1 MTDVPDTDATLTL
14 PETPEGVTSSE
25 RAREDRRLLRRYHGQ
40 GEVAARD
47 ELVERF
53 LPLARQLARRY
64 QRGNEP
70 LDDLVQVAS
79 IGLVKAVDRF
89 DPERGTAFSS
99 YAVPTILGELK
110 RYFRDAGWAVHVPRG
125 MQERVMTVNQA
136 VGKLSRELGRS
147 PTAGEIAAEIDEDP
161 EDVLE
166 ALEAA
171 IAYDAVSLDT
181 PRTSEEEDGDT
192 YANTVGVIDER
203 FELVEYKSAIGPT
216 MKALPARDRLV
227 LKLRFEEDLT
237 QLEIAQRIGVSQMH
251 VSRLIR
257 RALKRL
263 RTVAEAQEPPAA
275 PLVGQPAARDARR
288 ARRAFAEPGLRAD
301 NRPTGRTP
309 PGSPANLARNHNVW
323 FSRSWE
329 QSR

>member
-1 MTDVPDTDATLTL
+1 MTTDLPDTDSTLSTQQQ
-14 PETPEGVTSSE
+14 PESVSPSE
-25 RAREDRRLLRRYHGQ
+25 RAREDKRLLRRYHHF

-79 IGLVKAVDRF
+79 IGLVKAVDHF
-89 DPERGTAFSS
+89 DPDRGTAFSS

-110 RYFRDAGWAVHVPRG
+110 RYFRDSGWAVHVPRG

-136 VGKLSRELGRS
+136 IGKLSRELGRS
-147 PTAGEIAAEIDEDP
+147 PTASEIATEIGE
-161 EDVLE
+161 ELELVLE

-181 PRTSEEEDGDT
+181 PRTSDEDDGDT
-192 YANTVGVIDER
+192 YADTMGVIDER
-203 FELVEYKSAIGPT
+203 FELVEYQSAIGPT
-216 MKALPARDRLV
+216 MRALPARDRLV

-237 QLEIAQRIGVSQMH
+237 QLEIAERIGVSQMH

-263 RTVAEAQEPPAA
+263 RTVADSQ
-275 PLVGQPAARDARR
+275 
-288 ARRAFAEPGLRAD
+288 
-301 NRPTGRTP
+301 
-309 PGSPANLARNHNVW
+309 
-323 FSRSWE
+323 
-329 QSR
+329 

>member
-1 MTDVPDTDATLTL
+1 MTENLIDTEPTLTL
-14 PETPEGVTSSE
+14 SNPAEDASPSE
-25 RAREDRRLLRRYHGQ
+25 RAQEDRRLLRRYHED
-40 GEVAARD
+40 GEVSARD

-136 VGKLSRELGRS
+136 ISRLSRGLGRS
-147 PTAGEIAAEIDEDP
+147 PTASEIAADIGEDP
-161 EDVLE
+161 EVVLE

-181 PRTSEEEDGDT
+181 PRTSDEDDGDT
-192 YANTVGVIDER
+192 YADTVGFIDDR
-203 FELVEYKSAIGPT
+203 FELIEYTSAIGPT
-216 MKALPARDRLV
+216 MQALPARDRLV
-227 LKLRFEEDLT
+227 LKMRFEEDLT
-237 QLEIAQRIGVSQMH
+237 QLEIAERIGVSQMH

-263 RTVAEAQEPPAA
+263 RTVADAQ
-275 PLVGQPAARDARR
+275 
-288 ARRAFAEPGLRAD
+288 
-301 NRPTGRTP
+301 
-309 PGSPANLARNHNVW
+309 
-323 FSRSWE
+323 
-329 QSR
+329 

>member
-1 MTDVPDTDATLTL
+1 MT
-14 PETPEGVTSSE
+14 
-25 RAREDRRLLRRYHGQ
+25 RYHSDGDLS
-40 GEVAARD
+40 ARD

-110 RYFRDAGWAVHVPRG
+110 RYFRDVGWAVHVPRG
-125 MQERVMTVNQA
+125 MQERVMTVNA
-136 VGKLSRELGRS
+136 AIAKLSRETGRS
-147 PTAGEIAAEIDEDP
+147 PTAADVAKEIGESP
-161 EDVLE
+161 EMVVE
-166 ALEAA
+166 AMEAS

-181 PRTSEEEDGDT
+181 PRTSDEGAGDT
-192 YANTVGVIDER
+192 YAETMGAIDER
-203 FELVEYKSAIGPT
+203 FELVEYTSAIGPT
-216 MKALPARDRLV
+216 MRALPERDRLV
-227 LKLRFEEDLT
+227 LKLRFEDDLT
-237 QLEIAQRIGVSQMH
+237 QLEIAERIGVSQMH

-263 RTVAEAQEPPAA
+263 RTVADAQ
-275 PLVGQPAARDARR
+275 
-288 ARRAFAEPGLRAD
+288 
-301 NRPTGRTP
+301 
-309 PGSPANLARNHNVW
+309 
-323 FSRSWE
+323 
-329 QSR
+329 